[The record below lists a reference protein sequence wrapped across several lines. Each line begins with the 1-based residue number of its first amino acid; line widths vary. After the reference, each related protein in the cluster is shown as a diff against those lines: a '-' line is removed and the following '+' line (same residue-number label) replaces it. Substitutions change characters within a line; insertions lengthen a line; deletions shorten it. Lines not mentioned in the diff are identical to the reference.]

1 MILQEGVIPSDQF
14 MLEKVK
20 QHDPTA
26 VLGVTCLWYVR
37 HRLLAKYNLGR
48 HGYVSASGHP
58 HSVVQ
63 GVLLENRN
71 CRKAAVDWDLVR
83 ERLYLRS

>member
-1 MILQEGVIPSDQF
+1 MIHQEGIIPSDQF

-20 QHDPTA
+20 QHGPTA
-26 VLGVTCLWYVR
+26 VLGVACLWYVH
-37 HRLLAKYNLGR
+37 HRLLAKYTLGSN
-48 HGYVSASGHP
+48 GYASGSGHP

-71 CRKAAVDWDLVR
+71 CRKAAVDWGLVR
-83 ERLYLRS
+83 EHLYLRS